1 MSREDK
7 TCKFQCSMT
16 KMTFCSV
23 VQSFFIV
30 SLYVV
35 SEFKKIPSM
44 PDHMLQGHLIV
55 WNNVPG
61 GQNYYF
67 KQKDLQTNIHWFQ
80 ILPEYCTRPYLYLN
94 MEIFIQKYIWPQK
107 KLIFVKCPGR
117 TKIEVYQ
124 CDSLLTLGNRIC
136 RVGYKSS
143 SRSESSEPSLLPSSS
158 SSTTSA

>member
-67 KQKDLQTNIHWFQ
+67 EQKGPQTDIHWLQ

-107 KLIFVKCPGR
+107 KQNFVKCPGR
-117 TKIEVYQ
+117 TKMGKSINVFIDFRQ
-124 CDSLLTLGNRIC
+124 
-136 RVGYKSS
+136 VGYQKS
-143 SRSESSEPSLLPSSS
+143 SRSESSEPSSSS
-158 SSTTSA
+158 SSTSA